1 MVEMSVGKVPN
12 PGPERRREGRGW
24 HVCTEEERR
33 ATDLAAVRHPFVVE
47 LARRCI
53 VDFDEERADA
63 AEIVQYLQAEM
74 T

>member
-1 MVEMSVGKVPN
+1 
-12 PGPERRREGRGW
+12 
-24 HVCTEEERR
+24 
-33 ATDLAAVRHPFVVE
+33 VE